1 MYIVLFDIIG
11 NESQKNYFEINAYKN
26 VISIKLKYKYLD
38 LFNSV
43 KFNLFKKIKSYFVI
57 SKFENKIKK
66 LIKKDNKEKFVYI
79 FSKILEKDYINKE
92 AILKYIVN
100 SLFKNSYEIKN
111 QNQMQENFE
120 EYIESYLQENNIK
133 KENVKI
139 LYILDGCNHT
149 IYDNILKN
157 INKYKY
163 IDISYISNKNNI
175 RYIEFKKK
183 IDNINNEL
191 GSAIDFINLN
201 YNMDYNIYLNFSSID
216 CSKSYNISNKN
227 LILDWYKEENDI
239 YNTNNIIFEK
249 NLYKINKIFNILEI
263 DVKNFNKTKIGFS
276 IKNKLIEI

>member
-216 CSKSYNISNKN
+216 CSKSYNISKEN

>member
-120 EYIESYLQENNIK
+120 EYIESYLQKNNIK
-133 KENVKI
+133 RENVKV